1 MNKYSWQTIQGKE
14 IPFRLD
20 IQNSSDLNHIDHI
33 SEAKLADATIP
44 KYRNKG
50 TADEKTTIV
59 GESFFYGEQHIK
71 WISINAI
78 QLQSIISDLF
88 KKFGSPTLDASLQR
102 ITNNNSSNKVY
113 KALSMSTVKPPAC
126 K

>member
-20 IQNSSDLNHIDHI
+20 IQNSSDVNHIDHI
-33 SEAKLADATIP
+33 SEAKSADATIP
-44 KYRNKG
+44 KYRNRG

-88 KKFGSPTLDASLQR
+88 KKFGSPTLDESLQR

-113 KALSMSTVKPPAC
+113 KALSMSIVKPHAC